1 MNTTLSERIKDR
13 MSALELT
20 NAQLAAACKVAPP
33 TSFNWA
39 SGKTQNIKGEPLL
52 LAAEALGVTP
62 SWLATGKGNKYP
74 EQQFPIHR
82 VEEPGR
88 PYLHELDEWTA
99 EAVRILSRLAPLQ
112 REGAVA
118 VLRTHVGNLFAPEN
132 GPKSTHTTSATSQ
145 RQPPFKYQK
154 LNQQSKQ
161 LKKKSV

>member
-20 NAQLAAACKVAPP
+20 NAQLAAACSVAQP

-62 SWLATGKGNKYP
+62 TWLATGKGNKYP
-74 EQQFPIHR
+74 EQQLPTYK
-82 VEEPGR
+82 VEEPVR

-118 VLRTHVGNLFAPEN
+118 VLRTHVGNLFAPEY
-132 GPKSTHTTSATSQ
+132 GATPAHTTLTAQQ
-145 RQPPFKYQK
+145 RPAPFTYKK
-154 LNQQSKQ
+154 LNQPSKPV
-161 LKKKSV
+161 KKRSA

>member
-1 MNTTLSERIKDR
+1 MNTTLAGRIKDR

-20 NAQLAAACKVAPP
+20 NAQLAAACRVAQP

-62 SWLATGKGNKYP
+62 SWLATGKGNQYP
-74 EQQFPIHR
+74 EQKFPIHR

-88 PYLHELDEWTA
+88 PHLHELDEWTA

-118 VLRTHVGNLFAPEN
+118 VLRTHIGNLFAPEHS
-132 GPKSTHTTSATSQ
+132 PTQIHTTPATRQRSA
-145 RQPPFKYQK
+145 PFRYKK
-154 LNQQSKQ
+154 LNQPSKP
-161 LKKKSV
+161 LKKKSA